1 MIQEIPDFFLE
12 QLLLDELSQEKKEEL
27 LKDPRTT
34 RRLKDLEES
43 NRQIREKYDFGALA
57 RKLAESPE
65 DEADIA
71 VEPKVLHLPESGES
85 LGKSHRFRFLSLTA
99 PVLAAAAALLIVVLP
114 LVNNPSVP
122 GSEDSTETV
131 RLKGL
136 KPQLNIYRK
145 TGNTVELLKPNQ
157 KVAARD
163 LLQLSYQGAGKRY
176 GTIFSIDGNGFI
188 TLHYPDSSSQ
198 SPELTQGGEVPLDF
212 AYQLDDAP
220 GFERF
225 FFVVSDSYFSVTQV
239 LNSAAALAGSFYEA
253 RDGNLPLPE
262 VCESES
268 ILLIKEGF
276 HD

>member
-1 MIQEIPDFFLE
+1 MQEIPDFFLE

-34 RRLKDLEES
+34 RRLQELEES
-43 NRQIREKYDFGALA
+43 NRQIRGKYDFGAFAL
-57 RKLAESPE
+57 KLAESSE
-65 DEADIA
+65 HGEERSA
-71 VEPKVLHLPESGES
+71 EPGVLHLTEPQEPSGRS
-85 LGKSHRFRFLSLTA
+85 RRFRLLSLTA

-114 LVNNPSVP
+114 LVNSPSTP
-122 GSEDSTETV
+122 GSEDSAGTV

-136 KPQLNIYRK
+136 EPQLNIYRK
-145 TGNTVELLKPNQ
+145 TGSDVELLKPNQ
-157 KVAARD
+157 KVASRD
-163 LLQLSYQGAGKRY
+163 LLQISYQGAGKRY
-176 GTIFSIDGNGFI
+176 GTIFSIDGNGFV
-188 TLHYPDSSSQ
+188 TLHYPDSPSL

-239 LNSAAALAGSFYEA
+239 LNSAATLAGSFYEA
-253 RDGNLPLPE
+253 RDGDLPLPE